1 MRAQLLTYLTANLT
15 GTIKVSQEQ
24 PFDQG
29 GQALYLKNMRRV
41 YLQEEYTEQ
50 DQLIP
55 VLDSSD
61 IMQTITVVKG
71 FLAVD
76 AKNRNSDL
84 DTALSVLANA
94 RTGANITDSFRKEFD
109 YTITIDTDVMIYEF
123 EYRFYTLA

>member
-1 MRAQLLTYLTANLT
+1 MRTELLDYLTANLT

-50 DQLIP
+50 VQLVP
-55 VLDSSD
+55 VLNAAD
-61 IMQTITVVKG
+61 IMQKITYVKG
-71 FLAVD
+71 FLATD

-84 DTALSVLANA
+84 DQALTVLTNA
-94 RTGANITDSFRKEFD
+94 RTGANIPSSFRKEYDFV
-109 YTITIDTDVMIYEF
+109 TTIDNDVLLYEF

>member
-15 GTIKVSQEQ
+15 GSIKPSQEQ

-29 GQALYLKNMRRV
+29 GSALYLKNMRRV

>member
-1 MRAQLLTYLTANLT
+1 MRTELLSYLTANLT

-50 DQLIP
+50 DQLVP
-55 VLDSSD
+55 VLDDTD
-61 IMQTITVVKG
+61 IMQKITYVKG
-71 FLAVD
+71 FLATD

-84 DTALSVLANA
+84 DQALTVLANA
-94 RTGANITDSFRKEFD
+94 RTGANISGSFRKEFD
-109 YTITIDTDVMIYEF
+109 YTTTIDNDVLLYEF

>member
-1 MRAQLLTYLTANLT
+1 MRTELLSYLTANLT

-50 DQLIP
+50 VQLVP
-55 VLDSSD
+55 VLNAAD
-61 IMQTITVVKG
+61 IMQKITYVKG
-71 FLAVD
+71 FLATD

-84 DTALSVLANA
+84 DQALTVLANA
-94 RTGANITDSFRKEFD
+94 RTGANIPSSFRKEYDFV
-109 YTITIDTDVMIYEF
+109 TTIDNDQLIYEF